1 MALVETL
8 TAVCREF
15 SNWHLLI
22 EEVPGRRTQLP
33 GSIFSF
39 HYFDRNHRNQIKV
52 SHAHRLDLEV
62 DRVSFCFLSLL
73 SPPLGLCGS
82 WTVYRGNNTWIS
94 VHRFGGFLEVNLSGQ
109 TWGFE

>member
-33 GSIFSF
+33 GSIFCF
-39 HYFDRNHRNQIKV
+39 HEFDRNRRNPIKV
-52 SHAHRLDLEV
+52 SHARRLDWELDHV
-62 DRVSFCFLSLL
+62 KLLFPLSSLPTFRFMSQL
-73 SPPLGLCGS
+73 DSLTRKQHLD
-82 WTVYRGNNTWIS
+82 IS
-94 VHRFGGFLEVNLSGQ
+94 GFLGVGLSGQ
-109 TWGFE
+109 SKSLWGFQ